1 MKVEN
6 AVYPSPQRIAS
17 LPATSSSGPI
27 AMSTFSSSREGGIQ
41 GRAVLKR
48 SPVRKRTCVGG
59 PRCGRSSSAPEAG
72 SCRDGRDPPDEPWI
86 CRRLI
91 YDPREWQIEE
101 EETISHMKAE
111 ELDRLIAAGEIG
123 QKDRE
128 RVR

>member
-1 MKVEN
+1 M
-6 AVYPSPQRIAS
+6 R
-17 LPATSSSGPI
+17 
-27 AMSTFSSSREGGIQ
+27 
-41 GRAVLKR
+41 
-48 SPVRKRTCVGG
+48 
-59 PRCGRSSSAPEAG
+59 RSSSAPEAG
-72 SCRDGRDPPDEPWI
+72 SCRDGRDPPDELWI

-101 EETISHMKAE
+101 EETISRMKAE

>member
-1 MKVEN
+1 MKVEI

-27 AMSTFSSSREGGIQ
+27 AMSTFSSFAR
-41 GRAVLKR
+41 RR
-48 SPVRKRTCVGG
+48 NTRTRGSETIAG
-59 PRCGRSSSAPEAG
+59 QDRWPRCGRSSSAPEAG